1 MYLALLMALRTM
13 LWQAVED
20 VACTGFSGSSSARIS
35 NYVEGD
41 KEEERGRDGTGG
53 RRERR
58 RKREKE
64 MVEEGGGKETRRKR
78 AEDTLEE
85 GGGGREGVEEMVECY
100 QKATEFKEARHQCC
114 VYMTRNTPSPSH
126 PGAAEEA

>member
-1 MYLALLMALRTM
+1 MALRTM

-41 KEEERGRDGTGG
+41 KEEERGRDGRGG

-58 RKREKE
+58 GRG
-64 MVEEGGGKETRRKR
+64 EGGVLPET
-78 AEDTLEE
+78 
-85 GGGGREGVEEMVECY
+85 Y
-100 QKATEFKEARHQCC
+100 
-114 VYMTRNTPSPSH
+114 
-126 PGAAEEA
+126 